1 MLRSGNGDPRQCA
14 ANLIKIT
21 QGECS
26 YERIK
31 GLDPD
36 ITDSVST
43 AATVDAVAEAEWVIN
58 AFEPRVEVERVDIEV
73 VSKKKGDFLINP
85 QIKIREED
93 DQ

>member
-36 ITDSVST
+36 ITDSVSVT
-43 AATVDAVAEAEWVIN
+43 ATVEAVAEVEWVIN
-58 AFEPRVEVERVDIEV
+58 TFEPRAEVERVDIEV
-73 VSKKKGDFLINP
+73 VSEKKGDFVIIP
-85 QIKIREED
+85 QIKLREED
-93 DQ
+93 DE